1 MPAVVKNSPTLR
13 LHDPDLPLLA
23 AQAAIELDA
32 ARRGKFI
39 GFTTAKEIAHRLR
52 SSLGRSEEN
61 GTKAVLDSNAFAIM
75 ARAVDSTEWAGRVK
89 TDDQLIDETTEI
101 ADALDKLT
109 EKANAELIEKI
120 RNFCV
125 ELSKSAAAYRQSLH
139 DLEPSHPFRR

>member
-1 MPAVVKNSPTLR
+1 MPSVANASPILR

-39 GFTTAKEIAHRLR
+39 GFSTAKEIAHRLR
-52 SSLGRSEEN
+52 SSLDQSEDN
-61 GTKAVLDSNAFAIM
+61 GSKAVLDSNAFAIM

-89 TDDQLIDETTEI
+89 NDDQLIDETTEI
-101 ADALDKLT
+101 ADAMDQLT
-109 EKANAELIEKI
+109 ENASTELIEKI